1 MKPYYEQCRDN
12 DLPRRCGMNNL
23 SLIEWQ
29 NLLCE
34 LRRLLERY
42 GFSAIEEAVNYLE
55 IEK

>member
-1 MKPYYEQCRDN
+1 
-12 DLPRRCGMNNL
+12 MNNL